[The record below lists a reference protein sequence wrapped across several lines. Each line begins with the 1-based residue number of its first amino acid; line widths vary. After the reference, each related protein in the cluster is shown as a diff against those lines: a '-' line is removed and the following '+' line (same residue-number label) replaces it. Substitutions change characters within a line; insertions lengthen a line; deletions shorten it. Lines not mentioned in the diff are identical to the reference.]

1 MATAALHR
9 ACLHTDDPDEVRQL
23 LDRGDDIHAID
34 ERGQSPLYIAC
45 QMNHVRAATLLL
57 DRGADVEQGRTGGAS
72 PLILACM
79 RGRFDVVT
87 LCLDNGADV
96 DRASQGYSPLNF
108 ASLYGH
114 SSIVSLLLD
123 RGADIRDSQSE
134 PSLWAACTRGTSTLC
149 GCSSRVVPTLIS

>member
-1 MATAALHR
+1 M
-9 ACLHTDDPDEVRQL
+9 PDRP
-23 LDRGDDIHAID
+23 RGD
-34 ERGQSPLYIAC
+34 
-45 QMNHVRAATLLL
+45 LLL

-72 PLILACM
+72 PLIIACM

-96 DRASQGYSPLNF
+96 DRAPQGYTPLNF
-108 ASLYGH
+108 ASWYGH